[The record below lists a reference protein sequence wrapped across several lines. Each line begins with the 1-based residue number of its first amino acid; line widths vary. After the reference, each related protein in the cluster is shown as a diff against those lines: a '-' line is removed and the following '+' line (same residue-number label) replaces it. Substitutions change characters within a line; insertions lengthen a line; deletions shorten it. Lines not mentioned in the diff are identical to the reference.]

1 MSDFFDFGSRDN
13 LYVVEADSGIIFE
26 VKGTVAS
33 VTLNFDSGSTADRL
47 MLFSRFGSFLQ
58 DWSVNEGG
66 SITVSPSLDVGTTYQ
81 FLAEDST
88 DSFNENRLP
97 EFRNVLPQS
106 GDLVDVNRGRYDA
119 GNTNDNAYHFQSAT
133 FSPPV
138 SQPSAPSNI
147 SIGSFD
153 SQSLNLVIDAPN
165 DWGGE
170 VGSYFIRQ
178 NKDNTGYSNPAGGP
192 QTVSGSTGTKT
203 VSYDVTPGSSYE
215 YRVRAENS
223 DSNSA
228 FSYSSTVSIP
238 FSITIDGQTVN
249 GLTVSQDDVVESII
263 DGL

>member
-1 MSDFFDFGSRDN
+1 MTDSFDFGSRDN
-13 LYVVEADSGIIFE
+13 LWTVEADSGIIFD

-47 MLFSRFGSFLQ
+47 MLFQFRNFIQ

-66 SITVSPSLDVGTTYQ
+66 SITVSPSLNVGERYE
-81 FLAEDST
+81 FLAEDNSS
-88 DSFNENRLP
+88 SFNENRLP
-97 EFRNVLPQS
+97 EFRDTLPQS
-106 GDLVDVNRGRYDA
+106 GDLVDVVRGRYDA
-119 GNTNDNAYHFQSAT
+119 GNINDNAYHFQSVT
-133 FSPPV
+133 FSPPL

-153 SQSLNLVIDAPN
+153 SQSLNLVIDAPT

-178 NKDNTGYSNPAGGP
+178 KKDNSGYSNPAGGP

-223 DSNSA
+223 AGDSP
-228 FSYSSTVSIP
+228 FSYSSTVSIS
-238 FSITIDGQTVN
+238 FSITIDGQTVS
-249 GLTVSQDDVVESII
+249 GLTISQDDVVDSVI
-263 DGL
+263 DGS